1 MLENLDVKK
10 NYNNTAFGTTTNG
23 FGMNSAAG
31 NPVPPMQ
38 AQTDMSKINEAAA
51 DSYLGQRIS
60 SFEDIDP
67 LIQYGVTIP
76 TWIVINQAMD
86 RYLAACRGDYNG
98 TIIHKFGA
106 FGDKV
111 SSILFDNPV
120 GQKLNELTNKGKR
133 LFKTK
138 IYDNS
143 AMVRAFDKTPSIPE
157 LGLVKTQTGGIKTM
171 LAHDNVTIWDKFVE
185 PLTDAKDFDS
195 LGASKTEIQ
204 NIQNR
209 LSKISGAENKRIVLQ
224 AEEFRLLD
232 KSVDAK
238 KLQAFKNMNEAARL
252 AKLKELKVHAMGFKD
267 LNEFETI
274 KAAPEKHLTR
284 ILEIL
289 NNPNKKLYARISY
302 SNKNFGTILKGEL
315 TGRKVYF
322 SELYNKLYA
331 ASGGNH
337 KSVLGRSMVK
347 LSNMIMEGASSRIQG
362 GKLAALMQ
370 AYFLAEVIIRANRQ
384 ETNSDKFKSFM
395 ERFAE
400 LIGFFVFIP
409 PSLKLMHKIG
419 GLQYSGMTPKQIEQY
434 RKAVEEF
441 NKHVMN
447 CDWTKDVFK
456 QKRKDLRAK
465 FRPKTNN
472 PFVWAGRKVG
482 DIITVGLEQVRPY
495 TKHKVKPVDLTI
507 TNIMK
512 SPLQYLKDIP
522 KRLADVMR
530 NPKYWAKQAAGY
542 PVRFGIPMLVFIP
555 FFNKYLV
562 KGVNAIFGKP
572 KEGLA
577 DESKYEE
584 QKEKAEELAEQQR
597 QNQAAFQANNSVIPP
612 QSVSAAA
619 PVTVMAADR
628 KRVAHPAQ
636 ISYTG
641 RADKENTKK
650 EATPD
655 IPKHRYIP
663 STKPVKVKEQ
673 NISDKEIEKAMKRL
687 DRAEKR
693 AYTTLSDKF

>member
-1 MLENLDVKK
+1 MLENIDVNK
-10 NYNNTAFGTTTNG
+10 NYKNTAFGNTAGG
-23 FGMNSAAG
+23 FGMNVASG

-38 AQTDMSKINEAAA
+38 AQIDMSKINEAAA

-67 LIQYGVTIP
+67 LVQYGVTIP

-86 RYLAACRGDYNG
+86 RYLAACRGDYNSS
-98 TIIHKFGA
+98 IIHKFGS

-111 SSILFDNPV
+111 SHVLFDNPV
-120 GQKLNELTNKGKR
+120 GQKLNSVANKGKK

-138 IYDNS
+138 VYDNS
-143 AMVRAFDKTPSIPE
+143 ALIRAFDKTPSIPE

-185 PLTDAKDFDS
+185 PLADAKDLDS

-204 NIQNR
+204 QIQNR
-209 LSKISGAENKRIVLQ
+209 LSKVAGAENKRVYLQ
-224 AEEFRLLD
+224 SEEFRLLD
-232 KSVDAK
+232 KTADAK
-238 KLQAFKNMNEAARL
+238 RINAFKNMSEADRL
-252 AKLKELKVHAMGFKD
+252 AKLKELKIKAMGFKD
-267 LNEFETI
+267 LNEFELI
-274 KAAPEKHLTR
+274 KKAPEKHLDR
-284 ILEIL
+284 ILQIL
-289 NNPNKKLYARISY
+289 NNPNKKLYARIGY
-302 SNKNFGTILKGEL
+302 SNKNFGTVLKGEI

-337 KSVLGRSMVK
+337 KTVLGRSLVK

-370 AYFLAEVIIRANRQ
+370 AYFLAEVIIRASRQ
-384 ETNSDKFKSFM
+384 EANGDKFKSFM

-419 GLQYSGMTPKQIEQY
+419 GLQYSGMSPKQIEQY

-441 NKHVMN
+441 NHHVMN
-447 CDWTKDVFK
+447 CDWTKDVYK

-465 FRPKTNN
+465 FRPQTKN

-482 DIITVGLEQVRPY
+482 DIVTVGLEQVRPY

-507 TNIMK
+507 TNVMK

-530 NPKYWAKQAAGY
+530 NPKYWAKQVAGY
-542 PVRFGIPMLVFIP
+542 PVRFGIPMLLFIP

-584 QKEKAEELAEQQR
+584 EKELQAEALNQQA
-597 QNQAAFQANNSVIPP
+597 QQQAAFQANN
-612 QSVSAAA
+612 AAIQQQRVAAASA

-628 KRVAHPAQ
+628 KRASAQ

-641 RADKENTKK
+641 RMKEDEKLNSDK
-650 EATPD
+650 PD

-663 STKPVKVKEQ
+663 STDPVKVKEQ
-673 NISDKEIEKAMKRL
+673 DNTDKEIEKAIKRL
-687 DRAEKR
+687 DKAEKR